1 MVKLLSVNNLDTV
14 DSELMKSLKN
24 YGFVV
29 GSEQRNLDIV
39 LPECPVRPGT
49 LLKANNK
56 PWMYFTTIVKLR
68 RHYMNVY
75 RDYSNTS
82 WEYSE
87 DMKQVTIAINLLNA
101 LSYHMAEKIV
111 LLLARPAGKGAV
123 ANDLSPELQQY
134 ISILSYSPDPSDTC
148 LKITCICNET
158 YGVRF
163 IRCVDALVNNHLD
176 VYAKFSTVT

>member
-24 YGFVV
+24 YGFMV
-29 GSEQRNLDIV
+29 GSEQRNLDVV

-148 LKITCICNET
+148 LKITCICSET

-176 VYAKFSTVT
+176 VYAKFNTVT